1 MELLARGTAEVY
13 ASWFRA
19 LSDATRVQILEL
31 LARHGEPMRVGEIVA
46 AVGSAQSTVSQ
57 HP

>member
-1 MELLARGTAEVY
+1 MEFLARGTAEVY

-31 LARHGEPMRVGEIVA
+31 LARHGEPMRVGESSRRWA
-46 AVGSAQSTVSQ
+46 RPSRPCRST
-57 HP
+57 